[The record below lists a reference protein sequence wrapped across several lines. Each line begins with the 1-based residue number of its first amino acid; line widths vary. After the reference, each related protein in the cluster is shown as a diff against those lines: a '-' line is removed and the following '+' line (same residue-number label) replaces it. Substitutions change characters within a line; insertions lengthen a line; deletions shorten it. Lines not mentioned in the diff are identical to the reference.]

1 MKQNLQFTILLTCV
15 AFLWSCNSPKHSSNN
30 IVEENVEFA
39 TQQIGR
45 EIESMNAKGE
55 ILNPRTIH
63 KDGTTRYN
71 TPELWTSGFFP
82 GSLWYLY
89 ELTGDSKWKIE
100 AEKVTETLDTVQYL
114 TWHHDVGFM
123 VYCSYGN
130 GYRLTKKPEY
140 KDVIIQAAKSLST
153 RYRPNVGAIQSW
165 NVHRGWQA
173 KRGWQCPVIIDNMM
187 NLELL
192 FEATKLSGD
201 NSFRDIAIKHAE
213 TTMDHHFRE
222 DYSSYHVI
230 DYDTITGQVR
240 NKVTAQGYADH
251 SAWSR
256 GQAWA
261 IYGYTLCY
269 RETKDPKFLK
279 QAEAIANYLFTHPR
293 MPKDLVPYWDFDCKN
308 IPNTPRDASAASV
321 IASALYE
328 LSTYNP
334 EKSAKYKKLADEIVV
349 NLSSPAYRAKLGEN
363 NNFLLM
369 HSVGSIPH
377 GAEIDVP
384 LNYADY
390 YFLEALCRK
399 RELEKPAAK

>member
-1 MKQNLQFTILLTCV
+1 MNQIFKLTILLVCMGSL
-15 AFLWSCNSPKHSSNN
+15 FSCSNPKTSSKGF
-30 IVEENVEFA
+30 VEENIEFA
-39 TQQIGR
+39 SNQIGR
-45 EIESMNAKGE
+45 EIELMNSKGE
-55 ILNPRTIH
+55 ILNPRTIM
-63 KDGTTRYN
+63 KDGSTRYN
-71 TPELWTSGFFP
+71 KPELWTSGFFP

-89 ELTGDSKWKIE
+89 QLTGNKKWQAE

-130 GYRLTKKPEY
+130 GYKLTNNPEY
-140 KDVIIQAAKSLST
+140 KKVIIQAAKSLST
-153 RYRPNVGAIQSW
+153 RFRPNVGAIQSW

-192 FEATKLSGD
+192 FEASKLSGD
-201 NSFRDIAIKHAE
+201 NSFKDIAVKHAE
-213 TTMDHHFRE
+213 TTLENHFRP
-222 DYSSYHVI
+222 DHSCYHVI

-240 NKVTAQGYADH
+240 NKVTAQGYADE
-251 SAWSR
+251 SAWAR
-256 GQAWA
+256 GQGWA

-269 RETKDPKFLK
+269 RETRDSKFLK
-279 QAEAIANYLFTHPR
+279 KAEAIAEYLFNHPR
-293 MPKDLVPYWDFDCKN
+293 MPKDLIPYWDFDCRD
-308 IPNTPRDASAASV
+308 IPNTPRDASAAAV

-328 LSTYNP
+328 MSTYSP
-334 EKSAKYKKLADEIVV
+334 DKAEKYKELADKIVE
-349 NLSSPAYRAKLGEN
+349 NLSSEAYRAKLGEN

-390 YFLEALCRK
+390 YFLEALVRK
-399 RELEKPAAK
+399 RELEK

>member
-1 MKQNLQFTILLTCV
+1 MNQILKLSLVLACLTCL
-15 AFLWSCNSPKHSSNN
+15 FSCSSPKTSSKG
-30 IVEENVEFA
+30 IIEENIAFA
-39 TQQIGR
+39 SQQIGL
-45 EIESMNAKGE
+45 EIELMNAKGE
-55 ILNPRTIH
+55 ILNPRTIE
-63 KDGTTRYN
+63 KDGSTRYN

-89 ELTGDSKWKIE
+89 ELTGENKWKTE

-130 GYRLTKKPEY
+130 GYKLTKNPAY
-140 KDVIIQAAKSLST
+140 KKVIVQAAKSLST
-153 RYRPNVGAIQSW
+153 RYRPNIGAIQSW

-192 FEATKLSGD
+192 FEASKLSGD
-201 NSFRDIAIKHAE
+201 KSFRNIAIKHAE
-213 TTMDHHFRE
+213 TTLDNHFRP
-222 DYSSYHVI
+222 DHSCYHVI

-240 NKVTAQGYADH
+240 NKVTAQGYADE

-256 GQAWA
+256 GQGWA

-269 RETKDPKFLK
+269 RETKDAKFLK
-279 QAEAIANYLFTHPR
+279 KAEAIAEYLFNHPR
-293 MPKDLVPYWDFDCKN
+293 MPEDLVPYWDFDCKD
-308 IPNTPRDASAASV
+308 IPNSPRDASAAAV

-328 LSTYNP
+328 MSTYSP
-334 EKSAKYKKLADEIVV
+334 EKAKNYKELADKIVV
-349 NLSSPAYRAKLGEN
+349 SLASTAYRAKLGEN

-390 YFLEALCRK
+390 YFLEALVRK
-399 RELEKPAAK
+399 RELEK

>member
-1 MKQNLQFTILLTCV
+1 MNQILKLTLVLTCMISL
-15 AFLWSCNSPKHSSNN
+15 FSCSNPKTSSKGIIEDN
-30 IVEENVEFA
+30 IEFA
-39 TQQIGR
+39 SQQIGL
-45 EIESMNAKGE
+45 EIDMMNAEGE
-55 ILNPRTIH
+55 VLNPRTIK

-82 GSLWYLY
+82 GSLWYLF
-89 ELTGDSKWKIE
+89 ELTGDNKWKTE
-100 AEKVTETLDTVQYL
+100 AEKITETLDTVQYL

-130 GYRLTKKPEY
+130 GYKLTKNPAY

-153 RYRPNVGAIQSW
+153 RFRPNIGAIQSW
-165 NVHRGWQA
+165 NVQRGWQA
-173 KRGWQCPVIIDNMM
+173 TRGWQCPVIIDNMM

-192 FEATKLSGD
+192 FEASKLSGN

-213 TTMDHHFRE
+213 TTLENQFRPDH
-222 DYSSYHVI
+222 SCYHVI

-240 NKVTAQGYADH
+240 NKMTAQGYADE

-256 GQAWA
+256 GQGWA
-261 IYGYTLCY
+261 MYGYALCY
-269 RETKDPKFLK
+269 RETKDAKFLK
-279 QAEAIANYLFTHPR
+279 KAKDIAAYLFAHPR
-293 MPKDLVPYWDFDCKN
+293 MPKDLVPYWDFDCPK
-308 IPNTPRDASAASV
+308 IPNTPRDASAAAV

-328 LSTYNP
+328 MSIYCP
-334 EKSAKYKKLADEIVV
+334 EMADKYKDLADQVIE
-349 NLSSPAYRAKLGEN
+349 NLSSDAYRAKLGEN

-390 YFLEALCRK
+390 YFLEALVRK
-399 RELEKPAAK
+399 RKLEE

>member
-1 MKQNLQFTILLTCV
+1 MNQILKLTLVSACMISL
-15 AFLWSCNSPKHSSNN
+15 FSCSKPKTSSKGIIEDN
-30 IVEENVEFA
+30 IEFA
-39 TQQIGR
+39 SQQIGR
-45 EIESMNAKGE
+45 EIDMMNGKGE
-55 ILNPRTIH
+55 ILNPRTIE
-63 KDGTTRYN
+63 KDGSTRYN

-89 ELTGDSKWKIE
+89 ELTGDNKWKTE

-130 GYRLTKKPEY
+130 GYKLTNNPAYKK
-140 KDVIIQAAKSLST
+140 VIIQAAKSLST
-153 RYRPNVGAIQSW
+153 RFRPNIGAIQSW

-192 FEATKLSGD
+192 FEASKLSGD
-201 NSFRDIAIKHAE
+201 KRFRDIAIKHAE
-213 TTMDHHFRE
+213 TTLENQFRPDHSCH
-222 DYSSYHVI
+222 HVI

-240 NKVTAQGYADH
+240 NKVTAQGYADE

-256 GQAWA
+256 GQGWA
-261 IYGYTLCY
+261 MYGYALCY
-269 RETKDPKFLK
+269 RETKNLKFLK
-279 QAEAIANYLFTHPR
+279 KAEAIAEYLFNHPR
-293 MPKDLVPYWDFDCKN
+293 MPEDLVPYWDFDCKD
-308 IPNTPRDASAASV
+308 IPNTPRDASAAAV

-328 LSTYNP
+328 MSTYSP
-334 EKSAKYKKLADEIVV
+334 DKAEKHKKLADKIIK
-349 NLSSPAYRAKLGEN
+349 NLSSEAYRAKLGEN

-390 YFLEALCRK
+390 YFLEALVRK
-399 RELEKPAAK
+399 RELEK

>member
-1 MKQNLQFTILLTCV
+1 MNRILQLSILMGLLAGV
-15 AFLWSCNSPKHSSNN
+15 FSCSNTPNSSKGF
-30 IVEENVEFA
+30 VEENAKFA
-39 TQQIGR
+39 AAQIGN
-45 EIESMNAKGE
+45 EIELMHSKGE
-55 ILNPRTIH
+55 ILNPRTIRE
-63 KDGTTRYN
+63 DGTTRYN

-89 ELTGDSKWKIE
+89 DLTGDKKWKTE

-123 VYCSYGN
+123 IYCSYGN
-130 GYRLTKKPEY
+130 GYRLTQNPAYKK
-140 KDVIIQAAKSLST
+140 VIIQAAESLCT
-153 RYRPNVGAIQSW
+153 RFRPNIGAIQSW

-173 KRGWQCPVIIDNMM
+173 KKGWQCPVIIDNMM

-192 FEATKLSGD
+192 FEASKMSG
-201 NSFRDIAIKHAE
+201 NNKYRDIAIKHAE
-213 TTMDHHFRE
+213 TTLDNHFRP
-222 DYSSYHVI
+222 DYSCFHVV

-240 NKVTAQGYADH
+240 NQVTAQGYADN
-251 SAWSR
+251 SAWAR
-256 GQAWA
+256 GQGWA

-269 RETKDPKFLK
+269 RETKNVKFLE
-279 QAEAIANYLFTHPR
+279 QAKNIASFLFKHPR
-293 MPKDLVPYWDFDCKN
+293 MPKDLVPYWDFDCKD

-328 LSTYNP
+328 MSTYTG
-334 EKSAKYKKLADEIVV
+334 EEGEKYKQLADQIVE
-349 NLSSPAYRAKLGEN
+349 NLASPAYRAKLGEN

-399 RELEKPAAK
+399 RDLEKR

>member
-1 MKQNLQFTILLTCV
+1 MNQILKLTLVSACMISL
-15 AFLWSCNSPKHSSNN
+15 FSCSSPKTSSKG
-30 IVEENVEFA
+30 IIEENIEFA
-39 TQQIGR
+39 GQQIGL
-45 EIESMNAKGE
+45 EIDMMNAKGE
-55 ILNPRTIH
+55 ILNPRTIE
-63 KDGTTRYN
+63 KDGSTRYN

-89 ELTGDSKWKIE
+89 ELTGDKKWKTE

-130 GYRLTKKPEY
+130 GYKLTNNPAYKK
-140 KDVIIQAAKSLST
+140 VIIQTAKSLST
-153 RYRPNVGAIQSW
+153 RFRPNIGAIQSW

-192 FEATKLSGD
+192 FEASKLSGD
-201 NSFRDIAIKHAE
+201 SSFRDIAIKHAE
-213 TTMDHHFRE
+213 TTLENHFRP
-222 DYSSYHVI
+222 DHSCYHVI

-240 NKVTAQGYADH
+240 NKVTAQGFADE

-256 GQAWA
+256 GQGWA
-261 IYGYTLCY
+261 MYGYALCY
-269 RETKDPKFLK
+269 RETKDVKFLK
-279 QAEAIANYLFTHPR
+279 KAEDIAEYLFNHPR
-293 MPKDLVPYWDFDCKN
+293 MPKDLVPYWDFDCKD
-308 IPNTPRDASAASV
+308 IPNSPRDASAAAV

-328 LSTYNP
+328 MSTYSP
-334 EKSAKYKKLADEIVV
+334 EKAKNYKELADKIVE
-349 NLSSPAYRAKLGEN
+349 NLSSEAYRAKLGEN

-390 YFLEALCRK
+390 YFLEALVRK
-399 RELEKPAAK
+399 RNLEQ

>member
-1 MKQNLQFTILLTCV
+1 ML
-15 AFLWSCNSPKHSSNN
+15 SCGNQKTSLKG
-30 IVEENVEFA
+30 IVDENVDFA
-39 TQQIGR
+39 TKQIGR

-55 ILNPRTIH
+55 TLNPRTINE
-63 KDGTTRYN
+63 DGTTRYN

-89 ELTGDSKWKIE
+89 ELTGEQKWKTE
-100 AEKVTETLDTVQYL
+100 AEKITETLDTVQYL

-130 GYRLTKKPEY
+130 GYRLTKNPAY
-140 KDVIIQAAKSLST
+140 KKVIIQAAKSLST
-153 RYRPNVGAIQSW
+153 RFRPNIGAIQSW

-173 KRGWQCPVIIDNMM
+173 ERGWQCPVIIDNMM

-192 FEATKLSGD
+192 FEASKLSGD
-201 NSFRDIAIKHAE
+201 SSFRDIAIKHAE
-213 TTMDHHFRE
+213 TTLEHHFRP
-222 DYSSYHVI
+222 DHSSYHVI
-230 DYDTITGQVR
+230 DYDTINGNVR

-256 GQAWA
+256 GQGWA
-261 IYGYTLCY
+261 IYGYTVCY
-269 RETKDPKFLK
+269 RETKDPKYLK
-279 QAEAIANYLFTHPR
+279 QAEEIAKYLFNHPR
-293 MPKDLVPYWDFDCKN
+293 MPEDLVPYWDYDCKD
-308 IPNTPRDASAASV
+308 IPKTYRDASAAAV

-328 LSTYNP
+328 MSTYNIT
-334 EKSAKYKKLADEIVV
+334 KSSEYKKYADQIVES
-349 NLSSPAYRAKLGEN
+349 LSSSAYRAKLGEN

-390 YFLEALCRK
+390 YFLEALTRK
-399 RELEKPAAK
+399 KELEK

>member
-1 MKQNLQFTILLTCV
+1 MNQILKLTFVSACMISL
-15 AFLWSCNSPKHSSNN
+15 FSCSSPKTSSKG
-30 IVEENVEFA
+30 IIEENIAFA
-39 TQQIGR
+39 SQQIGL
-45 EIESMNAKGE
+45 EIDMMNAKGE

-63 KDGTTRYN
+63 KDGSTRYN

-89 ELTGDSKWKIE
+89 ELTGDKKWKTE

-130 GYRLTKKPEY
+130 GYKLTNNPVYKK
-140 KDVIIQAAKSLST
+140 VIVQAAKSLST
-153 RYRPNVGAIQSW
+153 RYRPNIGAIQSW

-192 FEATKLSGD
+192 FEASKLSGD
-201 NSFRDIAIKHAE
+201 KSFRDIAIKHAE
-213 TTMDHHFRE
+213 TTLDNHFRP
-222 DYSSYHVI
+222 DHSCYHVI

-240 NKVTAQGYADH
+240 NKVTAQGYADE

-256 GQAWA
+256 GQGWA
-261 IYGYTLCY
+261 MYGYALCY
-269 RETKDPKFLK
+269 RETKDAKFLK
-279 QAEAIANYLFTHPR
+279 KAEAIAEYLFNHPR
-293 MPKDLVPYWDFDCKN
+293 MPEDLVPYWDFDCKD
-308 IPNTPRDASAASV
+308 IPNSPRDASAAAV

-328 LSTYNP
+328 MSTYSS
-334 EKSAKYKKLADEIVV
+334 EKAENYKELADKIVE
-349 NLSSPAYRAKLGEN
+349 NLASPAYRAKLGEN

-390 YFLEALCRK
+390 YFLEALVRK
-399 RELEKPAAK
+399 RELEQ

>member
-1 MKQNLQFTILLTCV
+1 MNQIFKLTLV
-15 AFLWSCNSPKHSSNN
+15 AACLVSLFSCSNPKASSKGIIEDN
-30 IVEENVEFA
+30 IEFA
-39 TQQIGR
+39 SQQIGR
-45 EIESMNAKGE
+45 EIDMMNAKGVV
-55 ILNPRTIH
+55 LNPRTIRE
-63 KDGTTRYN
+63 DGSTRYN

-82 GSLWYLY
+82 GSLWYMY
-89 ELTGDSKWKIE
+89 ELTGDNKWKVE

-130 GYRLTKKPEY
+130 GYKLTNNPEY
-140 KDVIIQAAKSLST
+140 KKVIVQAAKSLST
-153 RYRPNVGAIQSW
+153 RFRPNIGAIQSW

-192 FEATKLSGD
+192 FEASKLSGD
-201 NSFRDIAIKHAE
+201 NRFRDIAIKHAE
-213 TTMDHHFRE
+213 TTLDNQFRPDH
-222 DYSSYHVI
+222 SSYHVI

-240 NKVTAQGYADH
+240 NKVTAQGYADE

-256 GQAWA
+256 GQGWA
-261 IYGYTLCY
+261 MYGYTLCY
-269 RETKDPKFLK
+269 RETRDAKFLK
-279 QAEAIANYLFTHPR
+279 KAEDIAAYLFAHPR
-293 MPKDLVPYWDFDCKN
+293 MPEDLVPYWDFDCPK
-308 IPNTPRDASAASV
+308 IPNTPRDASAAAV

-328 LSTYNP
+328 MSTYCP
-334 EKSAKYKKLADEIVV
+334 EKTSKYKALADQIVE
-349 NLSSPAYRAKLGEN
+349 NLSSDAYRAKLGEN

-390 YFLEALCRK
+390 YFLEALVRK
-399 RELEKPAAK
+399 RKLEK